1 MWDNK
6 VQIPLEVT
14 ECDFLAINLIV
25 FLFMPGANSNSL
37 LGGQNSLHVLAN
49 GLNYLQCIILKKK
62 D

>member
-14 ECDFLAINLIV
+14 ECDLLAINLIV
-25 FLFMPGANSNSL
+25 FLFMPGANLNSL

-49 GLNYLQCIILKKK
+49 GLNYL
-62 D
+62 